1 MDPDGVYTIG
11 VLGVGTMG
19 AGIIQLAAQ
28 SGHEVVV
35 YDADVEALE
44 RAQRYVRDGLSRF
57 VSKARSSRRKRRNTT
72 TTSTGP

>member
-1 MDPDGVYTIG
+1 MGPDGVYTIG

-57 VSKARSSRRKRRNTT
+57 VRQGMFASPGRR
-72 TTSTGP
+72 TGVGR